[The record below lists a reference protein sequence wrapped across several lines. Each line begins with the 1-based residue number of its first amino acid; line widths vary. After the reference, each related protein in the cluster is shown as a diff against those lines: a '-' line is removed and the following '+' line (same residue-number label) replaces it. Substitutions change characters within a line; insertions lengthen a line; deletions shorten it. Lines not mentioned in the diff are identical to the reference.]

1 MQGMRQSR
9 PATSAGV
16 VIAAVIG
23 CAAVATAIETGFT
36 FGTYYLTFH
45 TDPPY
50 YVAGAVESLIVGT
63 IVASAALFTRPKTW
77 AVVFV
82 AALAALI
89 ATFAGD
95 IVAASVAYPVR
106 HYGSSV
112 EGIRGI
118 LHGLSHN
125 KIYLLLDFVA
135 TTVAVII
142 TILRVVIVRS
152 AERGQQQPGSWPAG
166 APYGQQLPWGQP
178 PPQPSWTPPGPGPYG
193 QTYFP
198 PGTPAGPP
206 SGPPGPPLG
215 PPSGAPLGAPLG
227 PPAEPPGAPSVNPPG
242 DAPTR
247 DDG

>member
-1 MQGMRQSR
+1 MFERPFSHVEMPRMRQSQ

-23 CAAVATAIETGFT
+23 CGAVATAIETGIT
-36 FGTYYLTFH
+36 FGSYYLTFH
-45 TDPPY
+45 SDPPY
-50 YVAGAVESLIVGT
+50 YLVGAVESLIVGA
-63 IVASAALFTRPKTW
+63 IVGSAALFTRPKTW

-95 IVAASVAYPVR
+95 IVAASVAFPVR

-118 LHGLSHN
+118 FQGLSRN

-142 TILRVVIVRS
+142 TIPRVVIVRS
-152 AERGQQQPGSWPAG
+152 AERMHQQPGSWPAG
-166 APYGQQLPWGQP
+166 APYGQQPPWGQP
-178 PPQPSWTPPGPGPYG
+178 PPQPPWAPSGPGPSG
-193 QTYFP
+193 QAYFP
-198 PGTPAGPP
+198 PWTP
-206 SGPPGPPLG
+206 SGPPLGPLSGPPLG
-215 PPSGAPLGAPLG
+215 PPAAPP
-227 PPAEPPGAPSVNPPG
+227 VNPSG
-242 DAPTR
+242 DAPAR
-247 DDG
+247 EDG

>member
-1 MQGMRQSR
+1 
-9 PATSAGV
+9 V

-23 CAAVATAIETGFT
+23 CAAVATATETGFT

-50 YVAGAVESLIVGT
+50 YLVGAVESLIVGA

-95 IVAASVAYPVR
+95 IVAASVAFPVR

-118 LHGLSHN
+118 FRGLSHN

-142 TILRVVIVRS
+142 TIPRVVIVRS
-152 AERGQQQPGSWPAG
+152 AERRHQQPGSWPAG
-166 APYGQQLPWGQP
+166 SPYGQQAPWGQP
-178 PPQPSWTPPGPGPYG
+178 PPPPPWAPSGPGPYG
-193 QTYFP
+193 QAHFP
-198 PGTPAGPP
+198 SGTPAGP
-206 SGPPGPPLG
+206 
-215 PPSGAPLGAPLG
+215 PLG
-227 PPAEPPGAPSVNPPG
+227 PPAEPPAAPPVNPSG
-242 DAPTR
+242 DAPAR
-247 DDG
+247 EDG